1 MYENITGTYKSM
13 DVIDKIRIPLF
24 PLNAVL
30 FPGGALPLRIF
41 EPRYLDMIS
50 ECMKTE
56 GKIGVVL
63 IEKGKEA
70 GLAAISHEVGTV
82 SYISYFHKRSDGM
95 LGITLTGE
103 QRFQIISTD
112 IKPNQLTV
120 AEVEILPNIEKEKS
134 EYNSEQLVS
143 LLKQI
148 IAQLE
153 PPYTTMKKYY
163 DDLDWVS
170 GRLIELL
177 PLDLND
183 KQNMLIMTDV
193 DERINY
199 LHPLLVSME
208 ML

>member
-1 MYENITGTYKSM
+1 M
-13 DVIDKIRIPLF
+13 DVVEKIKIPLF

-50 ECMKTE
+50 ECMKSE

-63 IEKGKEA
+63 IAEGKEA
-70 GLAAISHEVGTV
+70 GAAAKAHDIGTI
-82 SYISYFHKRSDGM
+82 SYISYFHKRTDGM

-103 QRFQIISTD
+103 QRFRVLSTE
-112 IKPNQLTV
+112 IKANQLTV
-120 AEVEILPNIEKEKS
+120 AEIELLPNIEVSKN
-134 EYNSEQLVS
+134 EYDAEQLIN

-153 PPYTTMKKYY
+153 PPYTTMEKCY

-177 PLDLND
+177 PLQLND
-183 KQNMLIMTDV
+183 KQNMLVMAGV

>member
-1 MYENITGTYKSM
+1 M
-13 DVIDKIRIPLF
+13 DVLKTIKIPLF

-50 ECMKTE
+50 NCMKSE
-56 GKIGVVL
+56 SGIGVVL

-70 GLAAISHEVGTV
+70 GTAAKAFEFGTM
-82 SYISYFHKRSDGM
+82 SFISYWHKRNDGM

-103 QRFQIISTD
+103 QRFRILSTD
-112 IKPNQLTV
+112 IKPNQLII
-120 AEVEILPNIEKEKS
+120 AEVELLPHFEPSNEVHDAEELIK
-134 EYNSEQLVS
+134 

-153 PPYTTMKKYY
+153 PPYTTMTKYY
-163 DDLDWVS
+163 DDMDWVS
-170 GRLIELL
+170 ARLIELL
-177 PLDLND
+177 PLQLKD
-183 KQNMLIMTDV
+183 KQKMLVMSEV
-193 DERINY
+193 SERVNY

>member
-1 MYENITGTYKSM
+1 M
-13 DVIDKIRIPLF
+13 DVINKIKIPLF

-41 EPRYLDMIS
+41 EPRYLDMVS

-56 GKIGVVL
+56 GRIGVVL
-63 IEKGKEA
+63 IEQGKEA
-70 GLAAISHEVGTV
+70 GAAAKAHEFGTT
-82 SYISYFHKRSDGM
+82 SFISYWHKRNDGM

-103 QRFQIISTD
+103 DRFRVLKTEIQA
-112 IKPNQLTV
+112 NQLTM
-120 AEVEILPNIEKEKS
+120 AEIELLPKISSLEHLDDAEKLI
-134 EYNSEQLVS
+134 N

-148 IAQLE
+148 VAQLE
-153 PPYTTMKKYY
+153 PPYTTMTKCY

-177 PLDLND
+177 PLKLTD
-183 KQNMLIMTDV
+183 KQEMLIMDSV
-193 DERINY
+193 KERINY
-199 LHPLLVSME
+199 LSPLLRTMG

>member
-1 MYENITGTYKSM
+1 M
-13 DVIDKIRIPLF
+13 DVIEKIRIPLF

-70 GLAAISHEVGTV
+70 GLAAIAHEVGTM
-82 SYISYFHKRSDGM
+82 SYISYFHKRPDGM

-103 QRFQIISTD
+103 QRFRVLSTD
-112 IKPNQLTV
+112 IKANQLTV
-120 AEVEILPNIEKEKS
+120 AEVELLPKIEVAKN
-134 EYNSEQLVS
+134 EYEAEQLNN

-163 DDLDWVS
+163 DDLDWVT

-177 PLDLND
+177 PLNLSD
-183 KQNMLIMTDV
+183 KQNMLIMKDV

>member
-1 MYENITGTYKSM
+1 MK
-13 DVIDKIRIPLF
+13 IPLF
-24 PLNAVL
+24 PLDAVL

-50 ECMKTE
+50 DCMKSE
-56 GKIGVVL
+56 SGIGVIL
-63 IEKGKEA
+63 IKAGHEA
-70 GLAAISHEVGTV
+70 GKAAKVHEFGTISN
-82 SYISYFHKRSDGM
+82 ISYWHKRNDGM

-103 QRFQIISTD
+103 QRFRVLSTEVQA
-112 IKPNQLTV
+112 NQLTI
-120 AEVEILPNIEKEKS
+120 AEVELLPCFDELKKEDSAEIFIK
-134 EYNSEQLVS
+134 

-153 PPYTTMKKYY
+153 PPYTTMNKYY

-170 GRLIELL
+170 ARLIELL
-177 PLDLND
+177 PLQLMD
-183 KQNMLIMTDV
+183 KQKMLTMNDV
-193 DERINY
+193 SERINH